1 MAENIGLKLDLSQLK
16 HVIQKKKG
24 KSGDVECLVIPIEAN
39 NLFKGKETEDGASV
53 YLDLIAF
60 PLREVKDYATHLVK
74 QSLPKD
80 VREKMSKEELNDM
93 PILGNLKTNIGGGSS
108 APNNA
113 AAGKVLDESDDL
125 PF

>member
-1 MAENIGLKLDLSQLK
+1 MSENIGGKIDLTQLK

-24 KSGDVECLVIPIEAN
+24 KSGDVEVLVIPIEAN
-39 NLFKGKETEDGASV
+39 NLFKGKDNNV

-80 VREKMSKEELNDM
+80 VREKMSKEDQDAM
-93 PILGNLKTNIGGGSS
+93 PIFGNLKVGLGGGSS

-113 AAGKVLDESDDL
+113 AGNTVLDESDDL